1 MTEDTTRITVS
12 DEVTVTAD
20 GDTLE
25 FEGPGGTVE
34 RKLGHPRIT
43 VEVEDDEVVLTA
55 ADSRRDLLATV
66 GTFESHVEN
75 AIEGVEDGFEY
86 GMKILYSHFPMQVEV
101 KGDEVEVRNFLG
113 EKHPRR
119 AEILGDT
126 EVEVSEEEITLR
138 GPDKDDVGQ
147 TAANIEQ
154 LTYENDKDVRVF
166 QDGIYITRK
175 PGAEV

>member
-1 MTEDTTRITVS
+1 MKTTTEIEIP
-12 DEVTVTAD
+12 DEVTVTVD
-20 GDTLE
+20 GDKLE
-25 FEGPGGTVE
+25 FDGPGGSVE
-34 RKLGHPRIT
+34 RSFSHPR
-43 VEVEDDEVVLTA
+43 VGVDVEDDVVVITA
-55 ADSRRDLLATV
+55 SDDRKDLMATV
-66 GTFESHVEN
+66 GTFESHVTN
-75 AIEGVEDGFEY
+75 ALEGVEDGFEY
-86 GMKILYSHFPMQVEV
+86 GMKVLYSHFPMQVEV

-119 AEILGDT
+119 ADILGET